1 MTWIWD
7 LDLGLGI
14 GLGLD
19 NSALYPISMGRFQKP
34 SIIKSGEFSTSLTL
48 SLGRVRVKVKS
59 DNVTKYDVFIF

>member
-19 NSALYPISMGRFQKP
+19 NCFLIGGDFLTEISASKTLKWMTVGKLYPKKDRDVR
-34 SIIKSGEFSTSLTL
+34 TL
-48 SLGRVRVKVKS
+48 
-59 DNVTKYDVFIF
+59 